1 MYSYHIIMSLALEPK
16 LKEKRIRLKSTF
28 SIKIVINII
37 YFIIT
42 TYKQNPWF
50 LDSKNH
56 DRIKAIDKIRIR
68 IQAIKKRYIFLQIIP
83 EYNVC

>member
-1 MYSYHIIMSLALEPK
+1 MSLALEPK

-42 TYKQNPWF
+42 TYKQNPCF

-56 DRIKAIDKIRIR
+56 DRIKAIEKSVYVS
-68 IQAIKKRYIFLQIIP
+68 KL
-83 EYNVC
+83 